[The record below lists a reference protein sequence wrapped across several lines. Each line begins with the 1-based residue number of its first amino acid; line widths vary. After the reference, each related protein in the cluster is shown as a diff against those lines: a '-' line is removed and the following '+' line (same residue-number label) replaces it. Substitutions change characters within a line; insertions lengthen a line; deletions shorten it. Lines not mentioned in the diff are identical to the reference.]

1 MRNKTPRAK
10 FKVGDRVRFD
20 HFKYPYLRGTIVED
34 RGPLGVDGRRLY
46 VVSKPSDPFDPE
58 LRTISEDRLE
68 LDRTP
73 PAPLEKAEIIQF
85 LENGGLIWILMSNPS
100 GEGRTDPRVWL
111 CRDQLGGVVFTFASE
126 RGQVGGAPVPFAAF
140 WDSAH
145 IRAEKRDEVA
155 AYLLTFGLTPGEAD
169 EVIQAVGVAP
179 VKKPR
184 RRKAE
189 TA

>member
-1 MRNKTPRAK
+1 
-10 FKVGDRVRFD
+10 
-20 HFKYPYLRGTIVED
+20 
-34 RGPLGVDGRRLY
+34 
-46 VVSKPSDPFDPE
+46 
-58 LRTISEDRLE
+58 
-68 LDRTP
+68 
-73 PAPLEKAEIIQF
+73 
-85 LENGGLIWILMSNPS
+85 
-100 GEGRTDPRVWL
+100 
-111 CRDQLGGVVFTFASE
+111 
-126 RGQVGGAPVPFAAF
+126 VPFAAF